1 MSLDLPAQ
9 ARHQPWLVRYCA
21 VALVFTTF
29 VLFAGAFTTSIHA
42 GMAFKDWPLSNG
54 SLNPPGWISD
64 EDMRAEH
71 SHRLLAE
78 SVGFLAL
85 GAMVWI
91 LRTEKRR
98 WIRRLSIALV
108 LMIVF
113 QGILGGSRVLFDK
126 LNIGTT
132 SNVVAQTF
140 AVLHATGAEI
150 TLCLWVTLAAALSR
164 SWIIRGIGA
173 TPVSATVRRW
183 ATAAVALLFVQIVI
197 GAVVRQGGYA
207 LAVPYFP
214 FSGPDHELLP
224 PGWNWGVI
232 VNLAHR
238 VGAGLVTITLCGLAF
253 NVFRDPPARRQFGA
267 WMAVILATLVLQVFL
282 GAFVIWTLKN
292 PDAATTHMLVGAFL
306 LASTWLLTLLAHRAV
321 WWPNAAAEYVIP
333 PAVDTPAASSVT
345 TRPA

>member
-1 MSLDLPAQ
+1 MSPVLPVQ

-54 SLNPPGWISD
+54 SLNPPGWP
-64 EDMRAEH
+64 EDKNMRAEH

-98 WIRRLSIALV
+98 WIRRLSVALV

-150 TLCLWVTLAAALSR
+150 TLCLWVTLTAALSR
-164 SWIIRGIGA
+164 GWIIRGVGS
-173 TPVSATVRRW
+173 TPVSSTVRRW
-183 ATAAVALLFVQIVI
+183 AAAAVALLFLQIII

-214 FSGPDHELLP
+214 FSGPGHELLP

-232 VNLAHR
+232 INLAHR
-238 VGAGLVTITLCGLAF
+238 VGAGIVTITLFGLAI
-253 NVFRDPPARRQFGA
+253 NVFRDRQARRQLGS
-267 WMAVILATLVLQVFL
+267 WMIAILATLMLQVLL
-282 GAFVIWTLKN
+282 GALVIWTLKN

-306 LASTWLLTLLAHRAV
+306 LASTWLLTLLAYRTA
-321 WWPNAAAEYVIP
+321 WWPDAAAEYVIP
-333 PAVDTPAASSVT
+333 SDADAPTSTSAV